1 MCRSPS
7 LILLVVLKLKI
18 LKFLLISAALLL
30 AAARAEAQSGA
41 PADSTGSSPPT
52 AAPKKAGKS
61 FGEVM
66 LKLGKGLLREVSR
79 RLNLEEAEIITVKKE
94 ATPDGGVKYHV
105 DTGKFQFDV
114 KKKPKPK

>member
-1 MCRSPS
+1 M
-7 LILLVVLKLKI
+7 LILLIVLKV
-18 LKFLLISAALLL
+18 LKFLLISAGILL
-30 AAARAEAQSGA
+30 AAAQAKAQSPA
-41 PADSTGSSPPT
+41 PPAGGTGSNPP
-52 AAPKKAGKS
+52 AAPPPKPGKS

-66 LKLGKGLLREVSR
+66 LKLGKGLAREVSR

-114 KKKPKPK
+114 KKKPKPRK

>member
-1 MCRSPS
+1 L
-7 LILLVVLKLKI
+7 LILLTVLKIKI
-18 LKFLLISAALLL
+18 LKFLLMGVALLL
-30 AAARAEAQSGA
+30 ATARANAQSQA
-41 PADSTGSSPPT
+41 PPAGTTGTTPPP
-52 AAPKKAGKS
+52 AVPQKPGKP

-114 KKKPKPK
+114 KKKPKPPKQR

>member
-1 MCRSPS
+1 M
-7 LILLVVLKLKI
+7 LIK
-18 LKFLLISAALLL
+18 AALLL
-30 AAARAEAQSGA
+30 AVTQAEAQSPVP
-41 PADSTGSSPPT
+41 PAGGPGTNPPAQT
-52 AAPKKAGKS
+52 PPKPGKS

-79 RLNLEEAEIITVKKE
+79 RLNLEETEIITIKKE

-114 KKKPKPK
+114 KKKPKPTK

>member
-1 MCRSPS
+1 LLTL
-7 LILLVVLKLKI
+7 LIVLKI
-18 LKFLLISAALLL
+18 LKFLLISAVLLL
-30 AAARAEAQSGA
+30 AAARAEAQSQA
-41 PADSTGSSPPT
+41 PPPGGTGSNPP
-52 AAPKKAGKS
+52 AEAPRKPGKS
-61 FGEVM
+61 FGDVM

-114 KKKPKPK
+114 KKKPKPPKQR

>member
-1 MCRSPS
+1 M
-7 LILLVVLKLKI
+7 LILLIVLKV
-18 LKFLLISAALLL
+18 LKFLLISAGILLG
-30 AAARAEAQSGA
+30 ASRAKAQSPA
-41 PADSTGSSPPT
+41 PPAGGTASNPPAA
-52 AAPKKAGKS
+52 AAPKPGKS

-66 LKLGKGLLREVSR
+66 LKLGKGLVREVSR
-79 RLNLEEAEIITVKKE
+79 RLNLQEAEVITVKKE